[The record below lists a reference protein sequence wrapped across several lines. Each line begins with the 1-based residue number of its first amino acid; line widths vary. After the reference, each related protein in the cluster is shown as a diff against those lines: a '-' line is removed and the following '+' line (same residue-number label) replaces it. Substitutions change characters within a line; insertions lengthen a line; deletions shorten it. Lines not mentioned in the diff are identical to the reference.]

1 MADLM
6 RINIL
11 NPNGVNDRIDHLSYG
26 PFADYLILNMFFL
39 AILKADVRKYDIKGS
54 FWH

>member
-1 MADLM
+1 MADFM

-11 NPNGVNDRIDHLSYG
+11 NPNRVNDRIDHLSYG
-26 PFADYLILNMFFL
+26 SFADYFVLNMFLL
-39 AILKADVRKYDIKGS
+39 AILKTDVRKYDIKRS